1 MINNPTIAPT
11 GGGQSG
17 WNFASFLVSGE
28 KSDAFWF
35 DDGTFNSV
43 YLCQPAI
50 PFPLEFDDGTVV
62 NSDAE
67 LNSMTEDDGVMYSTS
82 DSNYYE
88 KLTIG
93 NGVFKN
99 SGPDVFLMRLE
110 SSAPPSSITFPNFR
124 VFVWAKFK

>member
-1 MINNPTIAPT
+1 M
-11 GGGQSG
+11 
-17 WNFASFLVSGE
+17 SGE

-43 YLCQPAI
+43 YQCEPII
-50 PFPLEFDDGTVV
+50 PFPLEFDNGTVV
-62 NSDAE
+62 NSR
-67 LNSMTEDDGVMYSTS
+67 LHLSNMTEDNGVMYSTS
-82 DSNYYE
+82 GSDDYE

-93 NGVFKN
+93 NGTFKYSN
-99 SGPDVFLMRLE
+99 PIVLLMRSE

>member
-28 KSDAFWF
+28 QSNFFWF
-35 DDGTFNSV
+35 DDTSFKSV
-43 YLCQPAI
+43 YQCEPSI
-50 PFPLEFDDGTVV
+50 PFPLEFDNGTVV
-62 NSDAE
+62 NTRLHLS
-67 LNSMTEDDGVMYSTS
+67 NMTEDNGVMYSTS
-82 DSNYYE
+82 GSDNYE

-93 NGVFKN
+93 NGTFKY
-99 SGPDVFLMRLE
+99 SDPIVLLMRSE
-110 SSAPPSSITFPNFR
+110 SSPPPNSITFPNFR